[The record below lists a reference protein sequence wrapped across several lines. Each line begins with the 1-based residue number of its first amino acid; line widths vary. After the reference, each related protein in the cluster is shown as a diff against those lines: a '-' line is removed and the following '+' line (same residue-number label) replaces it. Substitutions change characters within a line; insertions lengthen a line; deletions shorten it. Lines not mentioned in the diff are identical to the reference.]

1 MATDFQNLADSIQA
15 PTSVMAVQLLEDG
28 SMGELRIVTGN
39 RAYID
44 SIEKPAGDY
53 RMKSDKF
60 IPGSI
65 YTDYVPRDLNFE
77 DFCFR
82 SAVQKKCL
90 HSYVKPSQMPVWFN
104 MTFLPAGPSD
114 GNIHYCT
121 YTMEVNFEANTKR
134 MSNVESE
141 LAKEVLETCIKLR
154 GAKDFKATMQEVV
167 GDLRNMCK
175 AEQCS
180 ILLIDRYEKTTQVLC
195 RDFSGAIG
203 LRGGKRNILTPGK
216 EGFYKIAES
225 WEGLIGSSNCIIAKN
240 ERDMQYVKEKAP
252 EWYETLEGSGVNN
265 IALFPLKSGDTLLGY
280 IWAINFIEEHAP
292 RIKETMELTTFILAS
307 EINSYLL
314 LNRLKVLS
322 SKDMLTGVLNRN
334 EMNNYVDKLVS
345 DPQKVKQSVAV
356 VFVDLNGLK
365 LVNDELGHTAGDALL
380 RDAAAALL
388 EVYPADCI
396 YRAGG
401 DEFTVILTGT
411 DTQEMID
418 GMEKLRK
425 VSEKYERVSFAIG
438 GCVEQDI
445 RDVRTALKIADQ
457 RMYEDKREYY
467 VRHPELRKRLS

>member
-15 PTSVMAVQLLEDG
+15 PTSVMSVEVLEDG
-28 SMGELRIVTGN
+28 SMGELRIVAGN
-39 RAYID
+39 RGYID
-44 SIEKPAGDY
+44 SIERPAGDY
-53 RMKSDKF
+53 QMKSDKF

-90 HSYVKPSQMPVWFN
+90 HSYVKPSHMPVWFN
-104 MTFLPAGPSD
+104 MTFLPAGPPD

-134 MSNVESE
+134 MSNVDND

-154 GAKDFKATMQEVV
+154 GAKDFKATMQDVIV
-167 GDLRNMCK
+167 DLRNMCH

-180 ILLIDRYEKTTQVLC
+180 ILLVDRYEKKTQVLC
-195 RDFSGAIG
+195 KDFSGAVG
-203 LRGGKRNILTPGK
+203 LRAGRKNIITPSSK
-216 EGFYKIAES
+216 DFYRITES
-225 WEGLIGSSNCIIAKN
+225 WEELIGSSNCIIAKN
-240 ERDMQYVKEKAP
+240 EKDMEYVKERTP
-252 EWYETLEGSGVNN
+252 EWHETLVDSGVNN
-265 IALFPLKSGDTLLGY
+265 IALFPLKFGDDLLGY
-280 IWAINFIEEHAP
+280 IWVINFIEEYAP
-292 RIKETMELTTFILAS
+292 KIKEMMELTTFILGS

-314 LNRLKVLS
+314 MNRLKILS

-345 DPQKVKQSVAV
+345 DHQKVKQSVAV

-365 LVNDELGHTAGDALL
+365 LVNDEQGHTAGDAIL
-380 RDAAAALL
+380 RDAAAALM

-401 DEFTVILTGT
+401 DEFTVILPGA
-411 DTQEMID
+411 DTQEMIE
-418 GMEKLRK
+418 GIEKLRK

-467 VRHPELRKRLS
+467 VKHPEIRKRLS

>member
-15 PTSVMAVQLLEDG
+15 PTSVMSVEVLEDG
-28 SMGELRIVTGN
+28 SMGELRVVAGN
-39 RAYID
+39 RGYID
-44 SIEKPAGDY
+44 SIERPAGDY
-53 RMKSDKF
+53 QMKSDKF
-60 IPGSI
+60 IPGSV

-90 HSYVKPSQMPVWFN
+90 HSYVKPSHMPVWFN

-134 MSNVESE
+134 MSNVDSD

-154 GAKDFKATMQEVV
+154 GAKDFKATMQDVIV
-167 GDLRNMCK
+167 DLRNMSH

-180 ILLIDRYEKTTQVLC
+180 ILLVDRYEKKTQVLC
-195 RDFSGAIG
+195 RDFSGTIG
-203 LRGGKRNILTPGK
+203 LRAGRKNIITPASK
-216 EGFYKIAES
+216 EFYRITES
-225 WEGLIGSSNCIIAKN
+225 WDGLIGSSNCIIAKN
-240 ERDMQYVKEKAP
+240 DRDMEYVREKAP
-252 EWYETLEGSGVNN
+252 EWHETLKDSGVNN
-265 IALFPLKSGDTLLGY
+265 IALFPLKFGDDLLGY
-280 IWAINFIEEHAP
+280 IWVINFIEEYAP
-292 RIKETMELTTFILAS
+292 KIKEMMELTTFILGS

-401 DEFTVILTGT
+401 DEFTVILPGT
-411 DTQEMID
+411 DTQEMIA

-467 VRHPELRKRLS
+467 VRHPEIRKRLS